1 MKIAFPSPEF
11 DDTVAAVCHGSATD
25 IEMSA
30 LNLLLRNDPG
40 ARDEYLLRIELHARL
55 ASDPNLFSKVV
66 NAADNGGL
74 PGIHVGDGQKI
85 LGLNPTMP
93 ARRALPV
100 PALAVAT
107 CLTLVAGAVWTLW
120 FKPSA
125 VRKGATSTAVAML
138 TRTVDAHWDQTG
150 KSTRVGGA
158 LEPGSLRLESG
169 LAQVVFYSGAR
180 MVIEGPTELQLVS
193 PLEVVCPTGRLLL
206 EVPPPARGFRLK
218 TSQLKVVDLGTSFG
232 IDATR
237 GQTALHVFKGKVEF
251 SASTLARQSL
261 GEGRA
266 AVVQGGARPR
276 LTAANPDV
284 FTPMFEF
291 QQRSMASEAYRYEQW
306 QFASAQLNRDPSLLV
321 RFDFENPGSKDWTL
335 RNTTEKNRSVQEAT
349 VVGCVRAEGRW
360 REKQAIEFQSVNDR
374 VRLAVPGNFEA
385 LSLSAWVCVKG
396 LDRQFN
402 SLFMSD
408 GFDPGTVHWLIR
420 GDGVLGLTVFGPGN
434 GKFQI
439 LASPPAITL
448 DKLGMWQY
456 LTVVIDGKARQVVHY
471 VNGLPVSH
479 HPLKFG
485 PPFRV
490 GSAELGNWNARSG
503 PDPAPTLIRNLSGSL
518 DEFELFSRAL
528 SDAEVREL
536 YAKGKPDL

>member
-1 MKIAFPSPEF
+1 MKIVFPSPEF

-25 IEMSA
+25 LEMSA
-30 LNLLLRNDPG
+30 LNTLLRNDPSG
-40 ARDEYLLRIELHARL
+40 RDEYLLRIELHSRL
-55 ASDPNLFSKVV
+55 ASGPDLFSHAV
-66 NAADNGGL
+66 NAIDDRRL
-74 PGIHVGDGQKI
+74 PGIGAGDGRKI
-85 LGLNPTMP
+85 FGLNPTVP
-93 ARRALPV
+93 TRTSLLA
-100 PALAVAT
+100 PALAVAA
-107 CLTLVAGAVWTLW
+107 CLMLVAGAVWTLW
-120 FKPSA
+120 FKPST

-138 TRTVDAHWDQTG
+138 TRTVDAHWDQRA
-150 KSTRVGGA
+150 KSMRVGGA
-158 LEPGSLRLESG
+158 LEPGGLRLESG

-193 PLEVVCPTGRLLL
+193 PSEAVCQTGRLLL

-218 TSQLKVVDLGTSFG
+218 TSQLNVVDLGTSFG
-232 IDATR
+232 IVATH

-251 SASTLARQSL
+251 SASTLAKHSL
-261 GEGRA
+261 GEGGA
-266 AVVQGGARPR
+266 AVVQGGASLRVI
-276 LTAANPDV
+276 AANPDV
-284 FTPMFEF
+284 FNSMFEF

-321 RFDFENPGSKDWTL
+321 RFDFESSGSKDWTL
-335 RNTTEKNRSVQEAT
+335 VNTTEKNRSVQEAT
-349 VVGCVRAEGRW
+349 IVGCVRAEGRW

-374 VRLAVPGNFEA
+374 VRLAVPGDFEA
-385 LSLSAWVCVKG
+385 LTLSAWVCVKG

-408 GFDPGTVHWLIR
+408 GFEPGTVHWLIR
-420 GDGVLGLTVFGPGN
+420 GDGVLGLTVFGAGN

-448 DKLGMWQY
+448 DKLGMWQH

-528 SDAEVREL
+528 SDAEIREL
-536 YAKGKPDL
+536 YAKGKPDV